1 MIQTPNAW
9 LGTLVPLGGWPMNLQ
24 IFTLYITYSHISTIS
39 RNPVPTSPKSAASS
53 LIMFY
58 RLQQLKAI
66 RIQVLQRLSR
76 WDMGHE
82 PPEVLG
88 TQEAEPLAEAGSIWQ
103 SWYVTSSFSLEN
115 SAQSCFTLPE
125 YLGDRHRSCGSWFHH
140 VSPSPNRTW
149 ALRCFDKGCS
159 CWSILVGLAMFS
171 P

>member
-1 MIQTPNAW
+1 
-9 LGTLVPLGGWPMNLQ
+9 MNLQ

-76 WDMGHE
+76 DMGHE

-88 TQEAEPLAEAGSIWQ
+88 TEAEALAVVSGSPDTSLRPFHWRTPPRAASHCRNTLATGTGHAGHGFTMFHHLQTEAGP
-103 SWYVTSSFSLEN
+103 F
-115 SAQSCFTLPE
+115 
-125 YLGDRHRSCGSWFHH
+125 G
-140 VSPSPNRTW
+140 
-149 ALRCFDKGCS
+149 ALTRDA
-159 CWSILVGLAMFS
+159 LVGAS
-171 P
+171 WWV